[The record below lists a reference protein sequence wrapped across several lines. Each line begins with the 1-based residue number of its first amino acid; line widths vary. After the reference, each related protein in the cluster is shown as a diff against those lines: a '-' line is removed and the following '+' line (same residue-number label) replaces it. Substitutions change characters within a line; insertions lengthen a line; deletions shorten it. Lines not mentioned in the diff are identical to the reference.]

1 MIILTENAANQVRK
15 SLAKRGKG
23 LGLRLGVRTVGCSG
37 LAYHLDYAE
46 EAREEDV
53 RFESN
58 GVAVFVDAKS
68 LQYVDG
74 TTLDFVREGLG
85 EKFKF
90 ENPNVKG
97 ECGCG
102 ESFSV

>member
-1 MIILTENAANQVRK
+1 MITLTENAANQVRK

-23 LGLRLGVRTVGCSG
+23 IGLRLGVRTVGCSG

-46 EAREEDV
+46 EVGADDV
-53 RFESN
+53 RFESE
-58 GVAVFVDAKS
+58 GVTVLVDSKS
-68 LQYVDG
+68 LPYLRG
-74 TTLDFVREGLG
+74 TRLDFVREGLG